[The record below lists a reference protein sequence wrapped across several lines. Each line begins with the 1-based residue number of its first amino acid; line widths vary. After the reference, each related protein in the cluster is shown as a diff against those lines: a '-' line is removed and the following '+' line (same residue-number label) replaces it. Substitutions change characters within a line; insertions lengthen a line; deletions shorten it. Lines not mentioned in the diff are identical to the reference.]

1 MRVLFVDD
9 DAMNRR
15 VVHDMLKVAGV
26 NMDEAS
32 DGQSGLDAV
41 EAGEYDVILMDLR
54 MPGMDGLTA
63 IRHIRERGDPK
74 RSVPIIVVTADTS
87 VDIRETCI
95 AGGANEIMTKPVAMK
110 PLFRMLGEFMAAR
123 ARQAASGPAAQG

>member
-26 NMDEAS
+26 NMDEAA
-32 DGQSGLDAV
+32 DGQSGLQAV
-41 EAGEYDVILMDLR
+41 EASDYDVILMDLR

-63 IRHIRERGDPK
+63 IRHIRERSDPK
-74 RSVPIIVVTADTS
+74 GSTPIIVVTADTS
-87 VDIRETCI
+87 VDIRQTCL
-95 AGGANEIMTKPVAMK
+95 AGGADEIMTKPVAMK

-123 ARQAASGPAAQG
+123 ARGAAGPAAPEA